1 MGGYAGFDADRFVVR
16 HLSSWDDAGWRSLLV
31 QRFEHLGAAG
41 AMTLPASTDH
51 HLWLITGGAG
61 LMRLQTADGWREH
74 PIVAGHVG
82 RATPGVPTE
91 VRYTA
96 STPMSSVHVH
106 LPVDVVERVTGE
118 LGRRPASCTDDDDLL
133 APLLRSVAAAAD
145 QRADAMYADAAA
157 EFLAVHLATRSGG
170 TSPGREDARVR
181 KAITLMREQLDQPL
195 TLADLAAAAWLS
207 PYHFLRVFKQATG
220 ETPARYRTR
229 LRVREAARL
238 LDAGR
243 TVSEAAVR
251 CGFSSPA
258 HLSSAFLRETGM
270 RPSQYRLR

>member
-1 MGGYAGFDADRFVVR
+1 
-16 HLSSWDDAGWRSLLV
+16 
-31 QRFEHLGAAG
+31 
-41 AMTLPASTDH
+41 
-51 HLWLITGGAG
+51 
-61 LMRLQTADGWREH
+61 
-74 PIVAGHVG
+74 
-82 RATPGVPTE
+82 
-91 VRYTA
+91 
-96 STPMSSVHVH
+96 
-106 LPVDVVERVTGE
+106 
-118 LGRRPASCTDDDDLL
+118 
-133 APLLRSVAAAAD
+133 VAAAAD
-145 QRADAMYADAAA
+145 QRADAMYGDAAA
-157 EFLAVHLATRSGG
+157 EFLAVHLATRAGG
-170 TSPGREDARVR
+170 RPPGREDARVR
-181 KAITLMREQLDQPL
+181 KAIALMREQLDQPL

-243 TVSEAAVR
+243 TVSEAAVC